1 MEQAFFN
8 KQNLIMILKIQ
19 VKIDK
24 HVVELMKDMN
34 NMGEK
39 DEVNH

>member
-1 MEQAFFN
+1 MEQVFFN

-34 NMGEK
+34 KMEEK